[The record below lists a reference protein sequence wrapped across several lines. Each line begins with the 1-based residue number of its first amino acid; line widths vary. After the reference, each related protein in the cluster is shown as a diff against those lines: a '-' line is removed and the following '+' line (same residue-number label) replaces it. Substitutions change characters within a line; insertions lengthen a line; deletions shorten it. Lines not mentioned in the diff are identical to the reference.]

1 MRPCMGD
8 TMLGTKMPW
17 LATQSGFPDTRVAE
31 RQPLVHAHHLRKCII
46 ILRNIPS
53 SWRLQLGE
61 LHIPPP
67 PPVVRHSHAYHV
79 ARSMSSV
86 MLNDQCVIAALR
98 RTRLVT
104 FSIPGEAVLLE
115 VHSPNVD
122 VPCKTSAKAHQPGK
136 MLCMC
141 HLGLTMALSKKC
153 PAFSRPLT
161 KVTPHGPPPRLRQH
175 QLTRYLPASR
185 DCWTKTGTL
194 RAIITSACITNIST
208 TCTPV
213 SYLADIWTRC
223 SKLFRTTR
231 ASSYFY

>member
-1 MRPCMGD
+1 MACHAVRIPGYPGRR
-8 TMLGTKMPW
+8 TS
-17 LATQSGFPDTRVAE
+17 ASGP
-31 RQPLVHAHHLRKCII
+31 PHHLGKCII

-115 VHSPNVD
+115 VHSLNVD
-122 VPCKTSAKAHQPGK
+122 VPWKINAKAPRPGE
-136 MLCMC
+136 MLYTC
-141 HLGLTMALSKKC
+141 HPSSTVGLSKKC
-153 PAFSRPLT
+153 QAFSRLLT
-161 KVTPHGPPPRLRQH
+161 KATLHGPPLRLRQH
-175 QLTRYLPASR
+175 RLIPDLRASR
-185 DCWTKTGTL
+185 
-194 RAIITSACITNIST
+194 AC
-208 TCTPV
+208 
-213 SYLADIWTRC
+213 
-223 SKLFRTTR
+223 
-231 ASSYFY
+231 